1 MACCALCLRCAC
13 STLATVNLQQQKF
26 GGPLPSEFGEDGA
39 FPTLINLL
47 LQQNQLTGGTLLV

>member
-1 MACCALCLRCAC
+1 LRCAC